1 MEHLHPLHSKDMYK
15 SWRESNTPLIAYL
28 SLVPNIQILGKELP
42 VFSGPG
48 HMIFFWPSRVPDV
61 HMVNILI
68 YV

>member
-48 HMIFFWPSRVPDV
+48 HMIHSSGLLEYQMSKW
-61 HMVNILI
+61 
-68 YV
+68 

>member
-1 MEHLHPLHSKDMYK
+1 MEYLHPLHYKHMYK
-15 SWRESNTPLIAYL
+15 NCRFSCNAPMAYP
-28 SLVPNIQILGKELP
+28 SLVPSTHIFDTEP